1 MPRRPISPDMDYSS
15 EFAHSTAMASPL
27 HPPPT
32 IWFDKFLLTQFLST
46 ATLTAGHG
54 YLRQGRVL
62 RAELSEDGSV
72 LEGTTRGSRPQPY
85 QQSIRLQQ
93 DKKGQ
98 FRPVGLCTCPVSY
111 NCKHVAAVLLCH
123 AQQQP
128 ARMASA
134 PSAITPAPAEPVL
147 PPSIVSW
154 LASFPGDAAA
164 SVAARRDQLLY
175 LLDLTEAAPQPAAL
189 TVSPVVQALRKDGSA
204 GTARPFRFHQ
214 LSTSPRYLTPADRA
228 ILRRLSD
235 TAYAPRGIGADSDAA
250 DLLRSI
256 LSTGRARW
264 AEPEGPGMTEAEAR
278 SGELYWALGADGH
291 QRAALRLG
299 DGLRGFTL
307 PAPWYLDLGTGQL
320 GPVDCGMPPA
330 MAERMLAAPP
340 LPPEAVVH
348 VAAALARLAPEVI
361 SPSDP
366 GPAQPLG
373 GPPERRLLLT
383 TIGLGFVPTRHH
395 PSRPAELPVAR
406 LSFGYGPLE
415 LPPGRDSLP
424 RNMVAEGKLYRLTRD
439 LQAEHEALE
448 YLIALGFEY
457 LSNYLPP
464 GPTKAT
470 QGNFV
475 LHPQVADLDWIEV
488 VTSLVPE
495 LRAQRWVVTIASE
508 FPIRLAEPEG
518 DIEARLR
525 ESTGIDWFELELGA
539 VVDGERIDLL
549 PLLLRLI
556 AGGKGAALVE
566 HHDDDEPFLLPLPDG
581 RLLTLPMARIRPM
594 VLALAELFAE
604 GRLDPS
610 GEEGVR
616 FARQDAAEALALEAG
631 SGLLWQGGEA
641 LRTLGRQLQGAEG
654 SIAAVTLPEAF
665 RGSLR
670 PYQMEGVAWL
680 QFLRGAGLG
689 GVLADDM
696 GLGKTVQTLAHLA
709 IEQAAG
715 RLCHPALLV
724 CPTSLIPNWRREAQR
739 FAPGLRLLTL
749 HGPERAQ
756 HFTKFAEHDLV
767 LTTYALLTRDQAVL
781 VAQHWHIVIL
791 DEAQAIRNPKAET
804 ARQAR
809 QLQAGQR
816 LCLSGTP
823 LQNHLGELWSLFD
836 FLAPGFLGSEGM
848 FRKQYRTPIE
858 KHGDVQRQAAL
869 RRRVKPF
876 LLRRTKEEVL
886 QDLPPKTEI
895 MEPVEMEA
903 GQRAL
908 YDSIRMA
915 MHAKIKAAI
924 AARGLARSGIVILDA
939 LLKLRQA
946 CCDPRL
952 VKLTAAQKTRAGS
965 AKLDRL
971 MELLTVLL
979 GEGRRVLVFS
989 QFTSMLA
996 LIEARLGEAK
1006 IPHVLL
1012 TGDTRDRETP
1022 VRRFQA
1028 GEVPVFLI
1036 SLKAGGV
1043 GLNLTAADTVIHYDP
1058 WWNPAAEDQATDRA
1072 HRIGQE
1078 RQVFVHR
1085 LVTLGSIE
1093 EKMETLKDRKR
1104 ALVATVLAA
1113 EHGGAL
1119 GLTAADIE
1127 DLFAAA

>member
-1 MPRRPISPDMDYSS
+1 MPSAR
-15 EFAHSTAMASPL
+15 
-27 HPPPT
+27 HPPPSV
-32 IWFDKFLLTQFLST
+32 WFDKLVLTQFLPT
-46 ATLTAGHG
+46 ATLTAGHA

-62 RAELSEDGSV
+62 RAELSGDATV
-72 LEGTTRGSRPQPY
+72 LEGTTRGSRPKPY

-93 DKKGQ
+93 DSKGL
-98 FRPVGLCTCPVSY
+98 FRPVGYCTCPVSF

-123 AQQQP
+123 AEQKP
-128 ARMASA
+128 AGMAAA
-134 PSAITPAPAEPVL
+134 PAAITPARAEPVV
-147 PPSIVSW
+147 PPAIVSW
-154 LASFPGDAAA
+154 LASFPGDSKG
-164 SVAARRDQLLY
+164 SVPVRRDQLLY
-175 LLDLTEAAPQPAAL
+175 LLDLNEATPQPASL
-189 TVSPVVQALRKDGSA
+189 TVNPVVQALRKDGAA
-204 GTARPFRFHQ
+204 GAVRPFRFHQ
-214 LSTSPRYLTPADRA
+214 LSTSARYLTPADRA

-235 TAYAPRGIGADSDAA
+235 IAYSPRGIGADPDAEE
-250 DLLRSI
+250 LLRSI

-264 AEPEGPGMTEAEAR
+264 AEPEGTNLTEAEAR
-278 SGELYWALGADGH
+278 PGELYWALGPDGH

-299 DGLRGFTL
+299 EGLRGFGL
-307 PAPWYLDLGTGQL
+307 PAPWYLDPETGQL
-320 GPVDCGMPPA
+320 GPVECGMSPA
-330 MAERMLAAPP
+330 MVKRMLAAPP
-340 LPPEAVVH
+340 LPPEAVAH

-366 GPAQPLG
+366 GPAQPQG

-383 TIGLGFVPTRHH
+383 TLRLGFDLTRPHL
-395 PSRPAELPVAR
+395 SRATELPVAR
-406 LSFGYGPLE
+406 LGFGYGPLTV
-415 LPPGRDSLP
+415 PPGRDSHP
-424 RNMVAEGKLYRLTRD
+424 RNMVAEGRLYRLTRD
-439 LQAEHEALE
+439 VRAELAAADH
-448 YLIALGFEY
+448 LIAAGFAH
-457 LSNYLPP
+457 LSHHLTSGLTQEMQGSFVLPP
-464 GPTKAT
+464 SD
-470 QGNFV
+470 
-475 LHPQVADLDWIEV
+475 ADLDWIEV
-488 VTSLVPE
+488 VTSLVPA
-495 LRAQRWVVTIASE
+495 LRAEGWMVTIAPD

-525 ESTGIDWFELELGA
+525 ESSGIDWFELELGA

-566 HHDDDEPFLLPLPDG
+566 YHDDDEPFLLPMADG

-594 VLALAELFAE
+594 VIALAELFAE
-604 GRLDPS
+604 GRLDAS
-610 GEEGVR
+610 GEDGVR

-631 SGLLWQGGEA
+631 SGLVWQGGEA
-641 LRTLGRQLQGAEG
+641 LRALGRQLQGAEG
-654 SIAAVTLPEAF
+654 SIPLVTLPEAF
-665 RGSLR
+665 LGQLR

-715 RLCHPALLV
+715 RLSQPALLV
-724 CPTSLIPNWRREAQR
+724 CPTSLIPNWRREAAR
-739 FAPGLRLLTL
+739 FAPGLRVLAL
-749 HGPERAQ
+749 HGPDRAQ
-756 HFTKFAEHDLV
+756 NFTSIAEHDLV
-767 LTTYALLTRDQAVL
+767 LTTYSLLARDQAVL
-781 VAQHWHIVIL
+781 AAQPWHMVIL

-848 FRKQYRTPIE
+848 FRRQYRTPIE
-858 KHGDVQRQAAL
+858 KHGDARRQAAL

-876 LLRRTKEEVL
+876 LLRRTKDEVL

-895 MEPVEMEA
+895 LEPVEMEA

-908 YDSIRMA
+908 YEAIRMA

-971 MELLTVLL
+971 MELLPVLL

-1006 IPHVLL
+1006 IAHVLL

-1043 GLNLTAADTVIHYDP
+1043 GLNLTGADTVIHYDP

-1093 EKMETLKDRKR
+1093 EKMEVLKDRKR

-1113 EHGGAL
+1113 EQGGAL